1 MQHVNKGTFSSSR
14 EAKKYPGLTRLEPI
28 HKLGNRVKCV
38 GDTVARF
45 LQNVTVFCNYSS
57 QQVFI
62 LGWNAIG
69 ARMLNPG
76 QNRERS
82 EKG

>member
-1 MQHVNKGTFSSSR
+1 M
-14 EAKKYPGLTRLEPI
+14 TRTI

-76 QNRERS
+76 QNRERIFIIIVIMIITI
-82 EKG
+82 ERNVCEIWF